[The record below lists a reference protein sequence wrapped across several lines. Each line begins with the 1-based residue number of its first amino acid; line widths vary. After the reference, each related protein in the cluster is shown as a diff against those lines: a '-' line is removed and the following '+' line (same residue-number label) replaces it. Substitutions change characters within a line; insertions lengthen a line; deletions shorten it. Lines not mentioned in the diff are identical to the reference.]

1 MPGKSSRRKNS
12 IRAKATPKKRQA
24 SIGRKLTT
32 QVGSLIRP
40 PELQAF
46 LRAQRDKATY
56 DKAAFEA
63 CLLRAIPALRLQPGF
78 ARPGVAIASG
88 RRFMAP

>member
-40 PELQAF
+40 PELHAF

-56 DKAAFEA
+56 HKAAFGA
-63 CLLRAIPALRLQPGF
+63 FLRRAIPALRLQRGF
-78 ARPGVAIASG
+78 ARIAPG